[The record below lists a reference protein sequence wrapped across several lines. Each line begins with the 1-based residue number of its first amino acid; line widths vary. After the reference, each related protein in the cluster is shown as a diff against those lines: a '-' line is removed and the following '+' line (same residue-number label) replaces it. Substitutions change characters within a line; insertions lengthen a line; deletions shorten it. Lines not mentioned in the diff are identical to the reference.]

1 MLTHLAISG
10 GGSSGIKFAGSLKYL
25 EETNQLHN
33 VTTILGTSIGAVIAV
48 LLSYTT
54 VDIIIDNIKYLQN
67 SVNLDQLD
75 LNLFI
80 TEYGLLSKKYIIE
93 TVENILKTT
102 FKITPTFLELFK
114 HSKKE
119 VVISS
124 FNLNKEKVVYFNYKT
139 HPNMSILKALSL
151 SINIPF
157 VFEKEVF
164 NDEFYIDAGLVMNNL
179 SWEYF
184 KNISKNNKLGIYLS
198 LDRTITNIS
207 SEINLTEYVSHI
219 LKIFFKQCSLLYEN
233 TINLTDE
240 NIFVLKETNN
250 NLSLSDK
257 LCLPDK
263 EKINEMLKYGYE
275 EIQVYLKKKL

>member
-102 FKITPTFLELFK
+102 FKLDVTA
-114 HSKKE
+114 
-119 VVISS
+119 SS
-124 FNLNKEKVVYFNYKT
+124 TTRF
-139 HPNMSILKALSL
+139 
-151 SINIPF
+151 
-157 VFEKEVF
+157 
-164 NDEFYIDAGLVMNNL
+164 
-179 SWEYF
+179 
-184 KNISKNNKLGIYLS
+184 
-198 LDRTITNIS
+198 
-207 SEINLTEYVSHI
+207 
-219 LKIFFKQCSLLYEN
+219 
-233 TINLTDE
+233 
-240 NIFVLKETNN
+240 
-250 NLSLSDK
+250 
-257 LCLPDK
+257 
-263 EKINEMLKYGYE
+263 
-275 EIQVYLKKKL
+275 